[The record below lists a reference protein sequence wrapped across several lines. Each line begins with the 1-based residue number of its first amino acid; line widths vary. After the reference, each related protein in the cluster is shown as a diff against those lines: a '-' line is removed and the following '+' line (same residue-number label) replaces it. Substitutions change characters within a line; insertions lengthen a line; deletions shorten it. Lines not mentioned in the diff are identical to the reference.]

1 MLSKALDK
9 YNDTVHSSTK
19 MKPKDAH
26 GDKNHLDVRVYLT
39 RREKNTCKYQEV
51 KVNDMVK
58 VPEKKKDNYAERK
71 EYNSKWSNQS
81 YKIIK
86 IEYDDVG
93 NITFKLQGLKEP
105 NLRHEILKV
114 LKII

>member
-1 MLSKALDK
+1 M
-9 YNDTVHSSTK
+9 
-19 MKPKDAH
+19 
-26 GDKNHLDVRVYLT
+26 DVRVYLT
-39 RREKNTCKYQEV
+39 RREKSTCKYQEV

-58 VPEKKKDNYAERK
+58 VLEKKKDNYAERK
-71 EYNSKWSNQS
+71 EYNPKWSNQS

-93 NITFKLQGLKEP
+93 NITFKLQGLREP

>member
-26 GDKNHLDVRVYLT
+26 NDKNHMDARVNLT
-39 RREKNTCKYQEV
+39 RREKNTRKYPDV
-51 KVNDMVK
+51 NVNDMIK
-58 VPEKKKDNYAERK
+58 VFEKTKDNYTERK
-71 EYNSKWSNQS
+71 EYNSKWSKQS

-93 NITFKLQGLKEP
+93 NRTFKLEGLKKP
-105 NLRHEILKV
+105 YLRHKILKV
-114 LKII
+114 